1 MSFSK
6 IYLNFS
12 QGPSRCQQIVP
23 QNLPEIFDTL
33 SNWNIAQEYFVRKFH
48 SNELSVWFKWQIIIL
63 VKKSLSNFQYI
74 FIRSEGSIF
83 SHRIV
88 SPISQTQI
96 NFIIPCLSELFCLW
110 MFTFLYS
117 FCQTCCKL
125 AIYWIIHDDFSKL
138 YLNKKLFLTKQKN
151 GFISRKHIFY
161 SP

>member
-117 FCQTCCKL
+117 FCQTCFKF
-125 AIYWIIHDDFSKL
+125 AIYWIINPWCFLKV
-138 YLNKKLFLTKQKN
+138 LFEQ
-151 GFISRKHIFY
+151 
-161 SP
+161 